1 MPLSDS
7 LRRLP
12 HLAFGLAVVGGA
24 AQRNVA
30 AEAHAEFFENKIRP
44 ILAHNCF
51 ECHGPEK
58 QKAGLRLDSRAA
70 ALAGGDL
77 GPALIEGNPDKSL
90 MIQAVRYTDDHLQ
103 MPPDE
108 RLSAADVADLE
119 KWVKLG
125 APWPGSEGTTAKTEN
140 SRGQMQFTAE
150 HLAHWA
156 FQPINRP
163 AVPAVKDTTWPRTDI
178 DRFILAELEGAGL
191 EPSPPAAPATLLR
204 RLTFDLTGLPP
215 SPDELSR
222 FSAAS
227 SRDPRAAMRQAVAA
241 LLASPHYGERYGRHW
256 LDVARYADTNGS
268 EVDHAMANAWRYRDY
283 VVRAFNADLPFDQFI
298 REQIAGDLLAETSNA
313 KHPTP
318 TLALSR
324 ASEQITATGFLMLG
338 PKAVADLDK
347 PKLAADIVDEQI
359 DTLSRAFLG
368 MTVGCARCHDHK
380 FDPIGDEDYYALA
393 GIFSSTRTMVD
404 MTKRVVT
411 WTERPL
417 GGAGEGERI
426 EKLIHEIAELKER
439 RDMLGSTLARPTPK
453 LTPGQP
459 FLLIEAEDF
468 RKANVIVES
477 DRLGKGIGVLR
488 TRMEYPDRIEYEF
501 ELSEAGEYQ
510 LEWRFA
516 AKESRPV
523 HLTLN
528 GNLEDMAAAGDI
540 TGDWTPAAQRWFV
553 QGVYRFR
560 AGKNS
565 LVIQRDGPVPLFD
578 KLLIGRVSGEPYSR
592 HVPPEPARISAE
604 ETAALDAEKKK
615 INTLISELQRELES
629 IPAVMAPYEGKV
641 ADAPILIRGSPA
653 TPGEIVPRGF
663 LRVVAQVETPKPGP
677 TASGRR
683 ELAEWLTHP
692 GHPLTARVIVNRVW
706 LWHFGEGLVRSPD
719 NFGLRGEKP
728 SHPKLLDWLA
738 VWFMENGWSLKKL
751 HELICNSAVYTQAT
765 RTRTVDADP
774 ENRLFSSFP
783 RRRLDAEA
791 LRDSMLAVSGQLDRT
806 IGGTL
811 MQVMNRTYANGGDAP
826 PDIVEKMNY
835 DRPRRSLYLPIVRN
849 ALHDFFA
856 IFDYPDP
863 GMLTGQRSQTTV
875 APQALF
881 LMNSPF
887 VREQAKHL
895 AARVHPLGED
905 DTVRIQKAYTLAFSR
920 LPSAAEM
927 RAARAFLERDAAEL
941 GGDPKDARSTAWTRL
956 CHTLLASNEFLYLR

>member
-1 MPLSDS
+1 MPLSVL
-7 LRRLP
+7 LRRP
-12 HLAFGLAVVGGA
+12 AALALGCLLLDAAAPRGA
-24 AQRNVA
+24 AA
-30 AEAHAEFFENKIRP
+30 AEHTDFFEKKIRP
-44 ILAHNCF
+44 ILANNCF
-51 ECHGPEK
+51 ECHGPKK
-58 QKAGLRLDSRAA
+58 QKAGLRLDSPA
-70 ALAGGDL
+70 ALLVGGDL
-77 GPALIEGNPDKSL
+77 GPALVAGNPDKSL
-90 MIQAVRYTDDHLQ
+90 LIQAVRYQDDHLQ
-103 MPPDE
+103 MPPDG
-108 RLSAADVADLE
+108 RLSATDVADLE
-119 KWVKLG
+119 TWVKLG
-125 APWPGSEGTTAKTEN
+125 APWPGADAAVAKAEN
-140 SRGQMQFTAE
+140 SRGEMHFTAE

-156 FQPINRP
+156 FQPLRKP
-163 AVPAVKDTTWPRTDI
+163 AVPQPGNSAWARTEI
-178 DRFILAELEGAGL
+178 DRFILAQLEAAGL
-191 EPSPPAAPATLLR
+191 QPAPPAEPAVLLR
-204 RLTFDLTGLPP
+204 RLTLDLTGLPP
-215 SPDELSR
+215 DPDALARFELKNLPAEIS
-222 FSAAS
+222 
-227 SRDPRAAMRQAVAA
+227 A

-283 VVRAFNADLPFDQFI
+283 VVRAFNADLPFDRFI
-298 REQIAGDLLAETSNA
+298 REQIAGDLL
-313 KHPTP
+313 P
-318 TLALSR
+318 R
-324 ASEQITATGFLMLG
+324 ATADQITATGFLMLG

-359 DTLSRAFLG
+359 DTLGRAFMG

-393 GIFSSTRTMVD
+393 GIFTSTRSMVD

-417 GGAGEGERI
+417 GPPEEGQRI
-426 EKLIHEIAELKER
+426 EKLIHEISELKER

-453 LTPGQP
+453 LAPDQP
-459 FLLIEAEDF
+459 FLIIEAEDF

-477 DRLGKGIGVLR
+477 DRLGKDIGVLR

-501 ELSEAGEYQ
+501 ELPAAGDYQ

-523 HLTLN
+523 HLSIN

-553 QGVYRFR
+553 QGTYRFR

-578 KLLIGRVSGEPYSR
+578 KLLIGRVTAEPHSR
-592 HVPPEPARISAE
+592 HVPPEPAPLGAA

-615 INTLISELQRELES
+615 INTRIAEMQRELEG

-653 TPGEIVPRGF
+653 TPGDIVPRGF
-663 LRVVAQVETPKPGP
+663 LRVVAAADAPKPGP
-677 TASGRR
+677 DSSGRR

-692 GHPLTARVIVNRVW
+692 AHPLTARVIVNRVW

-728 SHPKLLDWLA
+728 SHPELLDWLA

-751 HELICNSAVYTQAT
+751 HELICNSAVYIQAAGT
-765 RTRTVDADP
+765 GIVERDP
-774 ENRLFSSFP
+774 ENRLLSFFP

-791 LRDSMLAVSGQLDRT
+791 LRDSMLAVSGRLDRT
-806 IGGTL
+806 IGGSL

-826 PDIVEKMNY
+826 PDIAEKMNY
-835 DRPRRSLYLPIVRN
+835 DRPRRSLYLPVVRN

-856 IFDYPDP
+856 IFDFPDP
-863 GMLTGQRSQTTV
+863 GMLTGRRSQTTV

-887 VREQAKHL
+887 VREQAEHF
-895 AARVHPLGED
+895 AARLHPLAD
-905 DTVRIQKAYTLAFSR
+905 DDPERIRKAYTLALNR
-920 LPSAAEM
+920 PPSSAET
-927 RAARAFLERDAAEL
+927 RAALAFLERDTAAL
-941 GGDPKDARSTAWTRL
+941 GGEPAAARFGAWARF
-956 CHTLLASNEFLYLR
+956 CHMLFASNEFLYVR

>member
-1 MPLSDS
+1 MPIPDT
-7 LRRLP
+7 LRRLSP
-12 HLAFGLAVVGGA
+12 LVLGFALLGSA
-24 AQRNVA
+24 APRSVA
-30 AEAHAEFFENKIRP
+30 AEEHSDFFEKKIRP
-44 ILAHNCF
+44 ILANHCY

-70 ALAGGDL
+70 VLQGGDL
-77 GPALIEGNPDKSL
+77 GPALVAGDPDKSV
-90 MIQAVRYTDDHLQ
+90 MIQAVRYSDDHLQ

-108 RLSAADVADLE
+108 RLSAADVAELE

-125 APWPGSEGTTAKTEN
+125 APWPGSDGDTAKAEN
-140 SRGQMQFTAE
+140 SRGQMQFSRE

-156 FQPINRP
+156 FQPLQKP
-163 AVPAVKDTTWPRTDI
+163 AVPEPRNLGWARTAV
-178 DRFILAELEGAGL
+178 DRFILAKLEAAGL
-191 EPSPPAAPATLLR
+191 QPSPPAEPATLLR
-204 RLTFDLTGLPP
+204 RLTFHLTGLPP
-215 SPDELSR
+215 TPEALAR
-222 FSAAS
+222 FQAS
-227 SRDPRAAMRQAVAA
+227 NLKAEIAA

-283 VVRAFNADLPFDQFI
+283 VVRSFNADLPFDQFI
-298 REQIAGDLLAETSNA
+298 REQIAGDLLPGATA
-313 KHPTP
+313 D
-318 TLALSR
+318 
-324 ASEQITATGFLMLG
+324 QITATGFLMLG

-347 PKLAADIVDEQI
+347 PKLAADIIDEQI
-359 DTLSRAFLG
+359 DTLSRAFMG

-393 GIFSSTRTMVD
+393 GIFSSTRSMVD

-417 GGAGEGERI
+417 GGAEEGERI
-426 EKLIHEIAELKER
+426 EKLVREIAELKER
-439 RDMLGSTLARPTPK
+439 RDMLGSTLAKPTPK
-453 LTPGQP
+453 LAAGQP
-459 FLLIEAEDF
+459 FLVIEAEDF

-477 DRLGKGIGVLR
+477 DRLGRGIGVLR

-501 ELSEAGEYQ
+501 ELPEAGEYQ

-523 HLTLN
+523 HLSIN
-528 GNLEDMAAAGDI
+528 GNLEEMAAAGDI

-553 QGVYRFR
+553 QGTYRFR

-578 KLLIGRVSGEPYSR
+578 KLLIGRVSPEPHSR
-592 HVPPEPARISAE
+592 HVAPEPAQISAA
-604 ETAALDAEKKK
+604 ETAALEAEKKK
-615 INTLISELQRELES
+615 INALISERQRELES

-653 TPGEIVPRGF
+653 TPGEVVPRGF
-663 LRVVAQVETPKPGP
+663 LRVVEKADTPKPGP
-677 TASGRR
+677 HASGRR

-692 GHPLTARVIVNRVW
+692 AHPLTARVIVNRIW

-719 NFGLRGEKP
+719 NFGLRGDKP
-728 SHPKLLDWLA
+728 SHPELLDWLA

-751 HELICNSAVYTQAT
+751 NELICNSAVYAQAT
-765 RTRTVDADP
+765 RTGTLDADP
-774 ENRLFSSFP
+774 ENRLLSYFP

-806 IGGTL
+806 VGGTL

-826 PDIVEKMNY
+826 PDITSKMNY

-887 VREQAKHL
+887 VREQAKHF
-895 AARVHPLGED
+895 AARVQPLGD
-905 DTVRIQKAYTLAFSR
+905 DDAERIHKAYTLAFSR
-920 LPSAAEM
+920 PPSAAEA
-927 RAARAFLERDAAEL
+927 RAAVAFLERDTAEL
-941 GGDPKDARSTAWTRL
+941 GGDPSVTRVNAWTRL